1 MNNFKIIKKDKHS
14 KARLGLLKT
23 PHGTVKTPSYV
34 MVGTYGQI
42 RNLSPRDI
50 KRTKTQIVIA
60 NTYHLWPKAMKVK
73 SKKLKV
79 KSSGERSFIL
89 KRLGTRIPIMTD
101 SGGFQVFSLA
111 FGRNQGIKK
120 IFPNQAEK
128 IKKLKRKNIR
138 VTEKGVYF
146 KIVDPASLKLRR
158 TWKFLSP
165 EISMKIQEKLGADII
180 FAFDELTYLLD
191 NYQYTKKSLE
201 RTHRWALQCLKT
213 KTKSSRSEQLLFG
226 ITQGGP
232 FKDLRIRGA
241 KFIGSLPFDGFGIGG
256 SFGKKEMVR
265 VLKWTIPYLPEE
277 KPRHLLGV
285 GQVEDIFRAV
295 ENGIDLFDCVIPTR
309 EARHGR
315 LYTKTG
321 RIDIRKGRYL
331 KDNGLIE
338 KDCGCPTCSAKITRS
353 KIKQLIKN
361 KDEKLYARG
370 QRFCLMHN
378 MWFFNNLVE
387 KIRDSIAKNRFKE
400 FKKKSLTNLN

>member
-1 MNNFKIIKKDKHS
+1 MFKIIKKDKHS

-42 RNLSPRDI
+42 RNLSPLDI
-50 KRTKTQIVIA
+50 KKTKTQIIIA
-60 NTYHLWPKAMKVK
+60 NTYHLWNAALQGRSLLRKQQK
-73 SKKLKV
+73 SFLVKKL
-79 KSSGERSFIL
+79 GI
-89 KRLGTRIPIMTD
+89 TIPTMTD

-111 FGRNQGIKK
+111 FGQEKGVKK
-120 IFPNQAEK
+120 IFPDKPNEA
-128 IKKLKRKNIR
+128 KKLKRKNIKI
-138 VTEKGVYF
+138 TEKGVYF
-146 KIVDPASLKLRR
+146 LLDGRKR
-158 TWKFLSP
+158 FLGP
-165 EISMKIQEKLGADII
+165 ELSMKIQEKLGADII

-213 KTKSSRSEQLLFG
+213 KAKSSKPEQLLFG

-232 FKDLRIRGA
+232 FKDLRIKGA

-256 SFGKKEMVR
+256 SFGKKEMVD
-265 VLKWTIPYLPEE
+265 VLKWTIPHLPEE

-285 GQVEDIFRAV
+285 GQIEDIFRAV

-315 LYTKTG
+315 LYTKKGT
-321 RIDIRKGRYL
+321 IDIRRGYYS
-331 KDNGLIE
+331 KDRMVIE
-338 KDCGCPTCSAKITRS
+338 PGCGCPTCKS
-353 KIKQLIKN
+353 KISRARIRELIKSPSKTKN
-361 KDEKLYARG
+361 VAG
-370 QRFCLMHN
+370 QRYCLMHN

-387 KIRDSIAKNRFKE
+387 KIRDSIAKGKFQE
-400 FKKKSLTNLN
+400 FKRKSLTRFNK